1 MEEDNRKFKTMKNEQ
16 NIFLYMFKKSVI
28 CNAFWTK
35 SIYIILVL
43 KSAIKYKENTNHL
56 RKPLVTV
63 ILVMT
68 IKVKRVIGEPKTC
81 STC

>member
-1 MEEDNRKFKTMKNEQ
+1 MFKT
-16 NIFLYMFKKSVI
+16 SVI
-28 CNAFWTK
+28 CNAFWKK

-43 KSAIKYKENTNHL
+43 KSAIKYKEKTNNL

-68 IKVKRVIGEPKTC
+68 IKVNRVISEPETC
-81 STC
+81 SKY